1 MKARLMTSEE
11 KADELAQAKSDCAE
25 FERRIHRRRSKPQ
38 GPKDSAKLEAMEYS
52 LELSR
57 KRIVE
62 LEQPP
67 QFFWYRNPALMQ
79 GPPEPP
85 EPSPRVELK
94 LVTRQQLVADWRF
107 LRATVVIVFGHLWA
121 YLWGRHV

>member
-1 MKARLMTSEE
+1 MNTRLMTSED
-11 KADELAQAKSDCAE
+11 KVDELAQAKSDCAE
-25 FERRIHRRRSKPQ
+25 FERRIQRRRSKPQ

-52 LELSR
+52 LELCR

-67 QFFWYRNPALMQ
+67 QFFWYRNPDLVQ
-79 GPPEPP
+79 GPPEP
-85 EPSPRVELK
+85 SPVFVPELK
-94 LVTRQQLVADWRF
+94 LVTRKQLVAEWRF
-107 LRATVVIVFGHLWA
+107 LRATLVIVLGHLWA